1 MSKAVKKANSLRCL
15 VADIVHLVSPGK
27 RGVEKEAKVL
37 VFANL
42 LDSFPRESNGK
53 GNGLHAFPLQ
63 DQKSS
68 FLNVPSQ

>member
-1 MSKAVKKANSLRCL
+1 MRCL
-15 VADIVHLVSPGK
+15 AADGVDLVSPGE

-42 LDSFPRESNGK
+42 LDSFPRESNGE
-53 GNGLHAFPLQ
+53 GNGLHAFPPQ

-68 FLNVPSQ
+68 FLNVHSQ